1 MSCDQV
7 CRTRPARSILHPK
20 FEECRALLKRG
31 HCQRSK
37 VGGSHLSP
45 DHDATLFFLLVLIDR
60 LLGNFVSGWLGA
72 FWDSMG
78 KTAFFLMIALV
89 AVIAGAAT
97 WVCYQPLRTIT
108 KDV

>member
-1 MSCDQV
+1 
-7 CRTRPARSILHPK
+7 
-20 FEECRALLKRG
+20 
-31 HCQRSK
+31 
-37 VGGSHLSP
+37 
-45 DHDATLFFLLVLIDR
+45 LLVLIDR